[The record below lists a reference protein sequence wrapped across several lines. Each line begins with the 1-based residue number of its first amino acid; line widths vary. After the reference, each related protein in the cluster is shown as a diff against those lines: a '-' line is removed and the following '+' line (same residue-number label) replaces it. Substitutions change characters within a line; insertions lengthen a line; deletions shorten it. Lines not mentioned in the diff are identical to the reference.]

1 MKSRIKTLGAAL
13 IWGLVLSGCVTI
25 EQEPDPTPD
34 IVATVDVSVA
44 TVLARA
50 ERENNPSVPKATLP
64 ATRSRVAVS
73 GEFYFPSATAAH
85 IPVGTRG
92 KGYASDQPTSGQHYS
107 VPGIAPTDWG
117 IYSSPF
123 PDEILIHNMEHG
135 GIIAY
140 YRPSAPPAEIEQLRQ
155 FISAQPGYPKGFIVA
170 PRASLPADIT
180 LAAWEYYLPVFQ
192 YDEVTM
198 TAFVSA
204 HYDKGPETL
213 DGAVR

>member
-1 MKSRIKTLGAAL
+1 MARQRGPARPPTGKSFWQKYQWFIIAGVAL
-13 IWGLVLSGCVTI
+13 FFVITVVAPALQRSP
-25 EQEPDPTPD
+25 EEPAEDPSAPTED
-34 IVATVDVSVA
+34 G
-44 TVLARA
+44 
-50 ERENNPSVPKATLP
+50 PST
-64 ATRSRVAVS
+64 TVS
-73 GEFYFPSATAAH
+73 GEFYFPANSRDH

-92 KGYASDQPTSGQHYS
+92 SGYASDPPTSGQHYS
-107 VPGIAPTDWG
+107 QPGLAPINWG
-117 IYSSPF
+117 LYSDPI
-123 PDEILIHNMEHG
+123 PDEVLIHNMEHG

-140 YRPSAPPAEIEQLRQ
+140 YRPSAPPAEVQALRTFIE
-155 FISAQPGYPKGFIVA
+155 SQPGYPKGFIVA